1 MCRIWQ
7 TQIIR
12 QHSFIEI
19 SLSYRELE
27 QKMEQIKKELSV
39 GTIITDGQYILGCRP
54 YGRKDKEHS
63 YDLPK
68 GHWEEGETYVETA
81 VRECKE
87 ETDFDL
93 WPDHLVD
100 LGKYEYIPT
109 KDLYIFLVALDL
121 MPELKTLKC
130 TTFFEMDGKKVPEV
144 ISYKLIPITELQ
156 WFFKSLEPIV
166 KEALEIFDSNIEEDE
181 EAIVAL
187 LEPEPE
193 APV

>member
-1 MCRIWQ
+1 M
-7 TQIIR
+7 
-12 QHSFIEI
+12 
-19 SLSYRELE
+19 E

-54 YGRKDKEHS
+54 YGRKDEKHS

-68 GHWEEGETYVETA
+68 GHWEDGETYVETA

-87 ETDFDL
+87 ETGFDL
-93 WPDHLVD
+93 WPDHLID

-109 KDLYIFLVALDL
+109 KDLYIFLVALDF
-121 MPELKTLKC
+121 MPELKSLKC
-130 TTFFEMDGKKVPEV
+130 TTYFEMDGKKVPEV
-144 ISYKLIPITELQ
+144 VSYKLIPITELQ

-166 KEALEIFDSNIEEDE
+166 EKALEVFDSNIEEDE

-187 LEPEPE
+187 PKSIPKPLT
-193 APV
+193 